1 MRKMLAAL
9 IGAAATVTMITGAG
23 VAAASP
29 VYPASTSHPASA
41 HQAVT
46 GVENFQIVSA
56 SISGK
61 RSPVVI
67 YGAFNDHGVVVTAA
81 ATTDRFRFPGGSFR
95 VTHKN
100 TSSHQHFNTT
110 TCAGTV
116 RQSGTYKLSNGRGKY
131 AGISGHGHFAI
142 RVLIIARHTAHGCSR
157 NPIAVQAIIQA
168 HGSATLP

>member
-1 MRKMLAAL
+1 MRKILAAL
-9 IGAAATVTMITGAG
+9 IGAAATITMITGTG

-29 VYPASTSHPASA
+29 VHPASS
-41 HQAVT
+41 HRAVT
-46 GVENFQIVSA
+46 GIEHFQAVSTSPTSNRSKLVA
-56 SISGK
+56 YGVFNAAGVDISIT
-61 RSPVVI
+61 
-67 YGAFNDHGVVVTAA
+67 N
-81 ATTDRFRFPGGSFR
+81 TTDRFTFPGGSFR

>member
-1 MRKMLAAL
+1 MRKTLAAL

-41 HQAVT
+41 HHAVT
-46 GVENFQIVSA
+46 GMENFQIVSA

-67 YGAFNDHGVVVTAA
+67 YGAFNDRGVDVTTGK
-81 ATTDRFRFPGGSFR
+81 TTDRFRFPGGSFR

-100 TSSHQHFNTT
+100 
-110 TCAGTV
+110 
-116 RQSGTYKLSNGRGKY
+116 
-131 AGISGHGHFAI
+131 
-142 RVLIIARHTAHGCSR
+142 
-157 NPIAVQAIIQA
+157 
-168 HGSATLP
+168 

>member
-1 MRKMLAAL
+1 MRKTLAAL

-23 VAAASP
+23 VAAAGP
-29 VYPASTSHPASA
+29 VHPASA
-41 HQAVT
+41 HHAVT
-46 GVENFQIVSA
+46 GTEHFQIVSA
-56 SISGK
+56 TISGK

-67 YGAFNDHGVVVTAA
+67 YGAFNDRGVDVTTGK
-81 ATTDRFRFPGGSFR
+81 TTDRFRFPGGSFR

-116 RQSGTYKLSNGRGKY
+116 HQSGTYTLSNGRGKY

-157 NPIAVQAIIQA
+157 NPIAVQAVIQA
-168 HGSATLP
+168 HGVATLP